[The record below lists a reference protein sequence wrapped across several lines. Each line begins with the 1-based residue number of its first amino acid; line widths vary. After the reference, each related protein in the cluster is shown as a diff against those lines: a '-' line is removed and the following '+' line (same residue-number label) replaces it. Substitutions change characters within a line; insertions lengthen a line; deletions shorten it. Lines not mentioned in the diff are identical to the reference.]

1 MSSSPMWMDMFI
13 GGQTVPHMGILLHII
28 FDGLRMNLMIA
39 TPHGM
44 KKLTTI
50 SNTKNNIMLND
61 ESPMPFGKHKGKP
74 MSEVPA
80 DYLFW
85 YWTNGGEQKKD
96 RDPVA
101 RYIDE
106 NLDALKQEYPDGEW

>member
-1 MSSSPMWMDMFI
+1 
-13 GGQTVPHMGILLHII
+13 
-28 FDGLRMNLMIA
+28 
-39 TPHGM
+39 
-44 KKLTTI
+44 
-50 SNTKNNIMLND
+50 MLND

-85 YWTNGGEQKKD
+85 FWTNGGEQKKD

-106 NLDALKQEYPDGEW
+106 NLDALRQEYPDGEW